1 MRLADVV
8 GELGGDVRPPHHHL
22 RPAKLGGQGLLRPPP
37 RRVEGTHDLGDIT
50 LVHTADRQLNFYCQD
65 AKLIQKLMIDEK
77 KCYLFGRNP
86 QMTDFVVD
94 HGSCS
99 R

>member
-1 MRLADVV
+1 MSVCSVEMSAHHPALPIASYDPPSWAGKASSGLHLDVLKV
-8 GELGGDVRPPHHHL
+8 VISPWYTTMP
-22 RPAKLGGQGLLRPPP
+22 
-37 RRVEGTHDLGDIT
+37 
-50 LVHTADRQLNFYCQD
+50 ADRQLNFCCQD